1 MHSVSSPSARAVLAV
16 LLALLFVG
24 GCGGRVASGAG
35 AGAGAGAGDGGAA
48 LLARL
53 RGSAPPLLRL
63 CGGAS
68 VNMNVDSPIAL
79 AGHPTW
85 GPGGA
90 PAGGAPAELTL
101 AVESESFFGAGRVKK
116 WRGRCADA
124 AELAAALCA
133 VFAPLLPHEGPAG
146 VALQFLD
153 PDLGCRPRPP
163 PPPPSLLLPLP
174 VSLLDTHSLP
184 PTAALPV

>member
-1 MHSVSSPSARAVLAV
+1 MHSVSIPSARAVLAV

-35 AGAGAGAGDGGAA
+35 AGAGAGAGGAA
-48 LLARL
+48 LLARI
-53 RGSAPPLLRL
+53 RGSAPPLMRL
-63 CGGAS
+63 CGGTS

-174 VSLLDTHSLP
+174 VSLLYTHSLP
-184 PTAALPV
+184 PTTAFPV